1 MRKAVVGVFGNYGEA
16 SAVVRELENVGI
28 VGEQVE
34 VISDADQD
42 VISEDMSGSEA
53 RKRAEPSKKS
63 ATKSAANAGGTE
75 HSSEQAPD
83 QAFDQLPNNVRDDPG
98 TQPDYIGEQ
107 EFYATHVRGGKA
119 LVIVRPQNEAGL
131 EAATALLR
139 DHGAKGFDG
148 KKGPVVRDEQDR
160 PKQSAHA

>member
-1 MRKAVVGVFGNYGEA
+1 MRKAVVGVFGNHGEA

-42 VISEDMSGSEA
+42 VISERMSGSEA
-53 RKRAEPSKKS
+53 SKKSEPSKK
-63 ATKSAANAGGTE
+63 NAGKSGSAQNTGE
-75 HSSEQAPD
+75 TD
-83 QAFDQLPNNVRDDPG
+83 QSPNNVRDDPG

-119 LVIVRPQNEAGL
+119 LVIVRPQNEAGV
-131 EAATALLR
+131 EAATAVLR
-139 DHGAKGFDG
+139 DHGANGLDG

-160 PKQSAHA
+160 PRQTARA

>member
-63 ATKSAANAGGTE
+63 AEKSGGAANATE
-75 HSSEQAPD
+75 TDQSPD
-83 QAFDQLPNNVRDDPG
+83 NVRDDPG

>member
-1 MRKAVVGVFGNYGEA
+1 MRKAVVGVFGDYGEA

-53 RKRAEPSKKS
+53 PKKAEPSKKS
-63 ATKSAANAGGTE
+63 AAKGDGKPGET
-75 HSSEQAPD
+75 D
-83 QAFDQLPNNVRDDPG
+83 QSPNNVRDDAG

-139 DHGAKGFDG
+139 EHGAKGFDG

>member
-1 MRKAVVGVFGNYGEA
+1 MHKAVVGVFANYSEA

-28 VGEQVE
+28 MGEHVE
-34 VISDADQD
+34 LINDADQD
-42 VISEDMSGSEA
+42 VVSERMSGSEA
-53 RKRAEPSKKS
+53 PKKADSPKKS
-63 ATKSAANAGGTE
+63 VGKSSGDGKKAVE
-75 HSSEQAPD
+75 
-83 QAFDQLPNNVRDDPG
+83 FDQLPSEVRDDPG

-119 LVIVRPQNEAGL
+119 LVIVRPADEAGV

-148 KKGPVVRDEQDR
+148 KKGPVVRDEEDR
-160 PKQSAHA
+160 PRQIAQRA